1 MRRWLQVVGVS
12 FMLMALPYAA
22 TGYGLLIA
30 WVPVWLGVVLFQA
43 ARIISREEEDKLLPF
58 IDKLQQFFILFG
70 VLVVA
75 LLAFTTFILITR
87 GTWMEMVG
95 W

>member
-1 MRRWLQVVGVS
+1 
-12 FMLMALPYAA
+12 MLMALPYAA